1 MQIFFCIEGEVG
13 VSYSATPSR
22 HEWEIDSI
30 LTIDRGRVIVLK
42 ILIYCYMILMILNG
56 QITIEENSGRVLSGY
71 LCDLNDAAREEI
83 SKYAKISS
91 DWNCHLMQWW
101 LSYSIEDCIIDNL
114 CWRDLYHTMHC
125 LE

>member
-1 MQIFFCIEGEVG
+1 MYVMGVYG
-13 VSYSATPSR
+13 VSYTATPSHHR
-22 HEWEIDSI
+22 WGIDSI
-30 LTIDRGRVIVLK
+30 LVIDRGRGHCFK

-83 SKYAKISS
+83 LKYAKISS

-114 CWRDLYHTMHC
+114 CWRDLYHTIHC